1 MISRSRT
8 RCGIEPH
15 TVSGRA
21 VVKVGALYAGG
32 PVTVKTFARLAEA
45 AGFDSVWCG
54 DHVASHVDGLAGLG
68 VLAGAT
74 EEIAIG
80 TSVIVASFRP
90 AVVTAK
96 ALATVAVVAKGRTI
110 AGLGAGG
117 DLPLEFA
124 ATGADLRTRG
134 AFLDEAIEVM
144 QLLWRGTSASFRG
157 RWASFDDLALEPV
170 PDPPPPI
177 WIGGRSPAALRR
189 AARIGSG
196 YLLYLVSPE
205 EVARRAREL
214 ARLSDELGRGWRGA
228 VAVVTFVMGA
238 ADWSAALDGA
248 MASSILPG
256 LTASQIRS
264 RWLLGTEEDIV
275 ARARSFSASGVDHLI
290 LGCPPGDRRVLDGF
304 LSIGRCVIDE
314 LSRFPG

>member
-1 MISRSRT
+1 M
-8 RCGIEPH
+8 
-15 TVSGRA
+15 
-21 VVKVGALYAGG
+21 KVGALYAGG
-32 PVTVKTFARLAEA
+32 PVTVKTFAGLAEA

-54 DHVASHVDGLAGLG
+54 DHIASHVDGLAGLG

-157 RWASFDDLALEPV
+157 RWASFEDLALEPV
-170 PDPPPPI
+170 ADPPPPI

-196 YLLYLVSPE
+196 CLLYLVSPE
-205 EVARRAREL
+205 EVACRAREL
-214 ARLSDELGRGWRGA
+214 ARLSDELGRSWRGA
-228 VAVVTFVMGA
+228 VAAVTFVTSA

-248 MASSILPG
+248 MASSVLPC
-256 LTASQIRS
+256 LTADQIRS

-275 ARARSFSASGVDHLI
+275 ARARSYSASGVDHLI
-290 LGCPPGDRRVLDGF
+290 LGCPPGDRRALDGF

-314 LSRFPG
+314 LSRLAG

>member
-1 MISRSRT
+1 M
-8 RCGIEPH
+8 
-15 TVSGRA
+15 
-21 VVKVGALYAGG
+21 
-32 PVTVKTFARLAEA
+32 TVKTFAGLAEA

-54 DHVASHVDGLAGLG
+54 DHVASHVDGLVGLG

-157 RWASFDDLALEPV
+157 RWTSFEDLALRRLPTRRRRSGSADV
-170 PDPPPPI
+170 LLPRCAGQHASDP
-177 WIGGRSPAALRR
+177 
-189 AARIGSG
+189 
-196 YLLYLVSPE
+196 
-205 EVARRAREL
+205 
-214 ARLSDELGRGWRGA
+214 
-228 VAVVTFVMGA
+228 
-238 ADWSAALDGA
+238 
-248 MASSILPG
+248 
-256 LTASQIRS
+256 
-264 RWLLGTEEDIV
+264 
-275 ARARSFSASGVDHLI
+275 GV
-290 LGCPPGDRRVLDGF
+290 C
-304 LSIGRCVIDE
+304 STW
-314 LSRFPG
+314 